1 MLKLAPAAAP
11 IQKDLKDLR
20 NANCPSRD
28 KFAFSMFDLSNPNFK
43 KKSMRAR
50 EENGG
55 WKMSPLKIPL
65 ESQLQPININTRYR
79 YPWKHL
85 EIHRLALG
93 NPAVHG
99 SF

>member
-1 MLKLAPAAAP
+1 
-11 IQKDLKDLR
+11 
-20 NANCPSRD
+20 
-28 KFAFSMFDLSNPNFK
+28 
-43 KKSMRAR
+43 MRAR